1 MADDAMELLRSALR
15 RVAPEVD
22 LDDVDHD
29 ADLLDELD
37 LDSMDFLTLVGE
49 LHQRSGVEIP
59 EADYAQMGSV
69 SAVVGYLQSRQG

>member
-1 MADDAMELLRSALR
+1 MADDAMELLRLALR